1 MLRSKLSI
9 YSLEN
14 EPLLDRFDLGSETEK
29 HPCNREVNNLSFTC
43 KISQSKLPNYSDI
56 LWEILFLFF
65 LSGMREK
72 WCSWSCL
79 QPRTTNVCFT
89 RHVMSSIV
97 LVSCEPWH
105 GRLWS
110 GWSAQIYSGESL
122 RSHCGWSERYSST
135 QHQGYGSIW
144 AAFPG
149 HVLYLTSITWGILRS
164 SMGFSFLE
172 FRIARFF
179 HRFRSLQRSRSLMLC
194 VVLRAV
200 SSSHFQ
206 PSDSC
211 FTVTQSLIRLVLTKQ
226 NARKESSEKDEEQ
239 KEKPKDKD
247 SIWHSSAS
255 HKLLITIYSNT
266 FLWFSLH
273 SLCMASGSSRMPG
286 CWMSL
291 RA

>member
-1 MLRSKLSI
+1 MLWALSYSYHVSRDMGVCGVAGVPKYTQENHFVVTVGEANDIRVHNIKATARSGQHFRAMLCNQTWETLRDYCGTCMK
-9 YSLEN
+9 
-14 EPLLDRFDLGSETEK
+14 PRLDEY
-29 HPCNREVNNLSFTC
+29 H
-43 KISQSKLPNYSDI
+43 
-56 LWEILFLFF
+56 
-65 LSGMREK
+65 
-72 WCSWSCL
+72 
-79 QPRTTNVCFT
+79 
-89 RHVMSSIV
+89 
-97 LVSCEPWH
+97 
-105 GRLWS
+105 
-110 GWSAQIYSGESL
+110 
-122 RSHCGWSERYSST
+122 
-135 QHQGYGSIW
+135 
-144 AAFPG
+144 
-149 HVLYLTSITWGILRS
+149 LRS
-164 SMGFSFLE
+164 SMGFSFLG

-273 SLCMASGSSRMPG
+273 SLCMASGS
-286 CWMSL
+286 
-291 RA
+291 